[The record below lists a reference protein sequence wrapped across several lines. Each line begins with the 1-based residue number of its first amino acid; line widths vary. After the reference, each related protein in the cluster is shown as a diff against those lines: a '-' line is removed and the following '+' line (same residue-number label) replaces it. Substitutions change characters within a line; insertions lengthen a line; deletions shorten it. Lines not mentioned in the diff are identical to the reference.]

1 VGEHQHKKGKLP
13 ITVPPESIRNIIDK
27 SRGSA
32 EELMQSV
39 EDSIVENAEVG
50 YNLLIQMAQKMNIG
64 DAIPPPSLCLTAVKI
79 KLDKAIS
86 YRENFC

>member
-1 VGEHQHKKGKLP
+1 MCL
-13 ITVPPESIRNIIDK
+13 TVPPESTRNIIDK

-32 EELMQSV
+32 EEELMQQV